1 VRRVLDTL
9 YTPQDFAGDE
19 DTGSMAAWYVLSAL
33 GFYPVCP
40 GKPEYVVGAP
50 LFEQAVIRLGSGRV
64 TTIKGMN
71 NRADRCYAGA
81 PNVNGKPHTGAE
93 IAHRTISEG
102 GEIVFEMAASPQ
114 S

>member
-1 VRRVLDTL
+1 
-9 YTPQDFAGDE
+9 
-19 DTGSMAAWYVLSAL
+19 
-33 GFYPVCP
+33 
-40 GKPEYVVGAP
+40 
-50 LFEQAVIRLGSGRV
+50 
-64 TTIKGMN
+64 MN